1 MVFSSVLRGM
11 LVRPRCFNHIRQI
24 WPIGKLLERCWH
36 AVDQYGLQ
44 NRLSKMQTLSLCKLE
59 LIIEETIVR
68 FLKQARNLGRGVPG
82 HRHSANFIDEN
93 FPLQRAELI

>member
-24 WPIGKLLERCWH
+24 WPIGKLLEWCWH

-44 NRLSKMQTLSLCKLE
+44 NRISKMQTLSLCKLE

-68 FLKQARNLGRGVPG
+68 FFEAGTQLWGEGY
-82 HRHSANFIDEN
+82 
-93 FPLQRAELI
+93 